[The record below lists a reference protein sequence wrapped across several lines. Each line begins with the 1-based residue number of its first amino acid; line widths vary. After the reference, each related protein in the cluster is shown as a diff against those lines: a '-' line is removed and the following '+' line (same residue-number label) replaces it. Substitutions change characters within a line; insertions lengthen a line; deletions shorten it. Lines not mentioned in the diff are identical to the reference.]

1 MSKEIV
7 QHEAQLPAVAS
18 EATAMLQVIAR
29 AAADPTVD
37 VDKLER
43 LLAVQERII
52 NKQAEADFNTAMTA
66 CQSEMRPIAAD
77 ATNPQTRSKYATYA
91 KLDGVLRP
99 VYTKHGISISY
110 STEDTPKEDC
120 IRVVAYV
127 SRGGFTR
134 MYRIDMPADGKG
146 AKGGDVMTKTHA
158 AGAAMSYASRYLL
171 KAIFNVAV
179 GEEDADGNK
188 GGKIT
193 RLTDE
198 HKAKFRE
205 AMGLVDDLEKWAAL
219 WKQITEAT
227 TATGDVASHEEL
239 RSEMVAKRKELAK

>member
-171 KAIFNVAV
+171 KAIFNVSV
-179 GEEDADGNK
+179 GEEDVDGNS
-188 GGKIT
+188 GQS
-193 RLTDE
+193 RDVPE
-198 HKAKFRE
+198 EQKAKFRE
-205 AMGLVDDLEKWAAL
+205 AMELVDTMEKWTAL
-219 WKQITEAT
+219 WQQITAAT
-227 TATGDVASHEEL
+227 TAARDIATHEEL
-239 RSEMVAKRKELAK
+239 RSEMAKKRKELK